1 MSEKPISITEREGA
15 REEPLHPKPPS
26 PVPPERP
33 RRVSELTR
41 RLLTAAVLIPA
52 VVTVIIAGG
61 FWYLG
66 AVVAIVVIGLYELYR
81 LIEAKGAKPITGFGL
96 AAGAALPVVAYVGSD
111 YHVTLLTTATLLAV
125 MIVQLG
131 KAQISE
137 ALASISGTFFGV
149 FYVGWLLSHAVGLR
163 EFHTVVAK
171 RYGPEAAAGVPSEVG
186 IFYMVFVVSAVVA
199 SDAGAYFA
207 GRAYGRRKLAPQI
220 SPKKTVE
227 GAIGGVLAG
236 LAAGL
241 IVKGVFDFFWP
252 PLSAGLS
259 WLSIALVAP
268 TLAVFA
274 ILGDLIESLLKRDAD
289 RKDVGRLL
297 PGMGG
302 LLDRIDSSLLAI
314 PVLYYMLVFM
324 TYLREG

>member
-1 MSEKPISITEREGA
+1 VTEESIPIPESA
-15 REEPLHPKPPS
+15 AEEPLHPRPPS
-26 PVPPERP
+26 PTPVERP
-33 RRVSELTR
+33 RKISETTR
-41 RLLTAAVLIPA
+41 RLLTAAVLIPS
-52 VVTVIIAGG
+52 VVALIIAGG
-61 FWYLG
+61 LWYLG
-66 AVVAIVVIGLYELYR
+66 AVVAIVVVGLYELYR
-81 LIEAKGAKPITGFGL
+81 LIEAKGAKPVTGFGL
-96 AAGAALPVVAYVGSD
+96 VAAGALPVVAYVGSD

-125 MIVQLG
+125 MVVQLG

-163 EFHTVVAK
+163 QFHSVVAT
-171 RYGPEAAAGVPSEVG
+171 RHGPEAAAAVPAEVG
-186 IFYMVFVVSAVVA
+186 IFYMIFVVSVVVA

-207 GRAYGRRKLAPQI
+207 GRLYGKRKLAPQI

-241 IVKGVFDFFWP
+241 IAKGVFEFFWAD
-252 PLSAGLS
+252 LSSGLS
-259 WLSIALVAP
+259 WLSVALLAP
-268 TLAVFA
+268 VLAVVA

-302 LLDRIDSSLLAI
+302 ILDRIDSSLLAI

>member
-1 MSEKPISITEREGA
+1 MSEEPVRIPVSPA
-15 REEPLHPKPPS
+15 DEPLRPQPPS
-26 PVPPERP
+26 PSEAAP
-33 RRVSELTR
+33 RRAISNLTR
-41 RLLTAAVLIPA
+41 RLLTAAVLVPA
-52 VVTVIIAGG
+52 VVTIIVAGG
-61 FWYLG
+61 LPYLG
-66 AVVAIVVIGLYELYR
+66 TVVVIVLVGLYELYR
-81 LIEAKGAKPITGFGL
+81 LIEHKGAKPIMGFGL
-96 AAGAALPVVAYVGSD
+96 TAGAALPVVAYVGSD

-163 EFHTVVAK
+163 QFDVVVANY
-171 RYGPEAAAGVPSEVG
+171 YGAAAATRVPEDVG
-186 IFYMVFVVSAVVA
+186 IFYMIFVLAAVVW

-207 GRAYGRRKLAPQI
+207 GRAYGKRKLAPRI

-236 LAAGL
+236 FAAG
-241 IVKGVFDFFWP
+241 VVTKGVFELFWP
-252 PLSAGLS
+252 QLASGLS
-259 WLSIALVAP
+259 WLAVVLIAPA
-268 TLAVFA
+268 LAGVA

-289 RKDVGRLL
+289 RKDMGRLL

-302 LLDRIDSSLLAI
+302 VLDRIDSSLLAI
-314 PVLYYMLVFM
+314 PVLYYVLVFM